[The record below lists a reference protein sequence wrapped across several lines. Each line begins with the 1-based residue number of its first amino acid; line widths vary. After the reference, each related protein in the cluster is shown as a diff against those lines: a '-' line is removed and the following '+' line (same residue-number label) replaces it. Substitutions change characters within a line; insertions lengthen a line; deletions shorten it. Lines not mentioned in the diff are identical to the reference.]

1 MPNPSPAAFHHTCF
15 VVRDLE
21 AAAQRIADSFH
32 IGPFAIWTIAPQ
44 VCRVNGEEQ
53 PFSFRVA
60 LATVGGA
67 TFEIIAPHTGNAIY
81 EGQLGAHGDGFSHTC
96 FSYASLEDLQAAK
109 ADLLQ
114 QGRRLVQE
122 GSTAGVFDF
131 AYFEIPEVG
140 SLIEVLYLDPSQL
153 PAPEAVIASAAA

>member
-1 MPNPSPAAFHHTCF
+1 MPNLTPAAFHHTCF

-21 AAAQRIADSFH
+21 ATAEKIAATFH

-44 VCRVNGEEQ
+44 ICRVNGEEQ

-81 EGQLGAHGDGFSHTC
+81 EGQLAANGDGFSHTC
-96 FSYASLEDLQAAK
+96 FSYASLEDLRAAK
-109 ADLLQ
+109 ADLLA
-114 QGRRLVQE
+114 QGRRIVQE
-122 GSTAGVFDF
+122 GSTEGVFEF

-153 PAPEAVIASAAA
+153 PAPEAVIPSVAA